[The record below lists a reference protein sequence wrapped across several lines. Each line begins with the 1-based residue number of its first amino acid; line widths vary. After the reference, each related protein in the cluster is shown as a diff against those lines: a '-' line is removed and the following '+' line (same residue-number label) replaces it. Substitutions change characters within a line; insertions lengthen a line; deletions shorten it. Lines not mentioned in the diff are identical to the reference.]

1 MLTWPH
7 AQGDWADTLAEVEP
21 VFLRIAREIALREKL
36 LVNCATAD
44 QAKQITE
51 RLAGTGAP
59 RNHIV
64 TAVVP
69 SDDTWAR
76 DHGPLTVLQQGQ
88 PRLLDFCFNGWGNK
102 YPAQADNAI
111 TSRLAEQG
119 CFGDIPVEPVDL
131 VLEGGS
137 IDSDGTGS
145 LLTTRACLLHPQR
158 NPRLSTERLTQQLCR
173 RLGAQ
178 RLLWLQHGALEGDD
192 TDGHIDMLARFTD
205 RDSIVF
211 QACDE
216 PGYRY
221 HAELQAMQQELREFR
236 TLDGKPYRLHALP
249 WPSAR
254 RLADGTRLP
263 ASYANFLVING
274 AVLLPVYDDPA
285 DDTAAAV
292 LQTCFPQREII
303 PVPCLPLIRQ
313 FGSLHCL
320 TMQFPK
326 QVRFSN
332 NC

>member
-7 AQGDWADTLAEVEP
+7 AQGDWADSLAEAEA
-21 VFLRIAREIALREKL
+21 VFLDIAREIALREKL
-36 LVNCATAD
+36 LVNCATAA
-44 QAKQITE
+44 QGERITGLLVE
-51 RLAGTGAP
+51 AGVPPA
-59 RNHIV
+59 HIV
-64 TAVVP
+64 TAIVP

-111 TSRLAEQG
+111 TRRLAEQG
-119 CFGDIPVEPVDL
+119 CFGETPVKSIDL

-137 IDSDGTGS
+137 IDSDGAGS
-145 LLTTRACLLHPQR
+145 LLTTRSCLLHPQR
-158 NPRLSTERLTQQLCR
+158 NPQLSAEHLAQQLCQ

-221 HAELQAMQQELREFR
+221 HDALQAMQQELQQLR
-236 TLDGKPYRLHALP
+236 TLDGKPYRLRALP

-254 RLADGTRLP
+254 YLADGTRLP
-263 ASYANFLVING
+263 ASYANFLVINA
-274 AVLLPVYDDPA
+274 AVLLPVYNDSA
-285 DDTAAAV
+285 DDAATAV
-292 LQTCFPQREII
+292 LQACFPQRDII
-303 PVPCLPLIRQ
+303 PIPCLPLIRQ

-326 QVRFSN
+326 GVEFGN